1 MESNPAIAVIF
12 QHIGPYHHARLNAAA
27 EKLSVTGFEW
37 SAREQHPWGAPAFP
51 ARYHKASLF
60 PEAEKGY
67 PGSAQLR
74 RALCSALER
83 VKPDVVAVNGWNDF
97 GSLAAANCCVD
108 RGIPRVVM
116 SESARGDEPR
126 TWWKEIIKRRIVNLY
141 SAALVGGQRHVE
153 YLVELGMPRDRIFT
167 GYDVV
172 DNAYFARRTLEIR
185 NSHLRQG
192 YGAQAAFEI
201 RKKYGLPETYFLA
214 SARFIEKKN
223 LTRLIRAYAEYR
235 DRLKGTGVTDPGYNR
250 GAPWDLVLLGDGPLR
265 ETLNAQLSTL
275 NLHSHVHL
283 PGFKQYDELPVY
295 YAFANAFVHASTT
308 EQWGLVVNEAIASG
322 LPIIVSDRCGC
333 VPELVQGNGFTFDPM
348 NEHELAAQMSKMA
361 LLPAEERK
369 TFADASYKIAA
380 NFVPERFGKG
390 LEQATQ
396 LALSQPRQASLLGR
410 TLIKLP

>member
-1 MESNPAIAVIF
+1 
-12 QHIGPYHHARLNAAA
+12 
-27 EKLSVTGFEW
+27 
-37 SAREQHPWGAPAFP
+37 
-51 ARYHKASLF
+51 
-60 PEAEKGY
+60 
-67 PGSAQLR
+67 
-74 RALCSALER
+74 
-83 VKPDVVAVNGWNDF
+83 
-97 GSLAAANCCVD
+97 
-108 RGIPRVVM
+108 
-116 SESARGDEPR
+116 
-126 TWWKEIIKRRIVNLY
+126 
-141 SAALVGGQRHVE
+141 
-153 YLVELGMPRDRIFT
+153 
-167 GYDVV
+167 
-172 DNAYFARRTLEIR
+172 
-185 NSHLRQG
+185 
-192 YGAQAAFEI
+192 
-201 RKKYGLPETYFLA
+201 
-214 SARFIEKKN
+214 
-223 LTRLIRAYAEYR
+223 
-235 DRLKGTGVTDPGYNR
+235 
-250 GAPWDLVLLGDGPLR
+250 
-265 ETLNAQLSTL
+265 
-275 NLHSHVHL
+275 LHSSVHL

>member
-1 MESNPAIAVIF
+1 MEPKPAIAVVF

-27 EKLSVTGFEW
+27 EKLLATGLEW
-37 SAREQHPWGAPAFP
+37 SAREYYPWGAAASL
-51 ARYHKASLF
+51 ARYHKVSLF
-60 PEAEKGY
+60 PEAGDCF
-67 PGSAQLR
+67 PGNAQLR
-74 RALCSALER
+74 RAFYATLQRAR
-83 VKPDVVAVNGWNDF
+83 PDVVAVNGWNDF
-97 GSLAAANCCVD
+97 GSLAAANCCVCH
-108 RGIPRVVM
+108 GIPMVVM

-126 TWWKEIIKRRIVNLY
+126 TWWKEMIKRRIVDLY

-185 NSHLRQG
+185 KSHLRQG
-192 YGAQAAFEI
+192 YGGQAAFEI
-201 RKKYGLPETYFLA
+201 RKKYGLPENYFLA

-295 YAFANAFVHASTT
+295 YALANAFVHASTT

-322 LPIIVSDRCGC
+322 LPVIVSERCGC

-348 NEHELAAQMSKMA
+348 NEHELAAQMLKMTTLA
-361 LLPAEERK
+361 YDERRRL
-369 TFADASYKIAA
+369 ADSSYC
-380 NFVPERFGKG
+380 
-390 LEQATQ
+390 
-396 LALSQPRQASLLGR
+396 
-410 TLIKLP
+410 

>member
-12 QHIGPYHHARLNAAA
+12 QHIGPYRHARLNAAA

-51 ARYHKASLF
+51 ARYHKVSLF

-97 GSLAAANCCVD
+97 GSLAAANCCV
-108 RGIPRVVM
+108 RCGIPMVVM
-116 SESARGDEPR
+116 SESTRADEPR
-126 TWWKEIIKRRIVNLY
+126 TWWKEMIKRRIVDLY

-185 NSHLRQG
+185 KSHLRQG
-192 YGAQAAFEI
+192 YGGQAAFEI
-201 RKKYGLPETYFLA
+201 RKKYGLPENYFLA

-223 LTRLIRAYAEYR
+223 LSALIEAYAEYR
-235 DRLKGTGVTDPGYNR
+235 RRSQIAAKV
-250 GAPWDLVLLGDGPLR
+250 PWDPVVMGDGPLR
-265 ETLNAQLSTL
+265 ETLNSQLSTPKP
-275 NLHSHVHL
+275 N
-283 PGFKQYDELPVY
+283 
-295 YAFANAFVHASTT
+295 
-308 EQWGLVVNEAIASG
+308 
-322 LPIIVSDRCGC
+322 
-333 VPELVQGNGFTFDPM
+333 
-348 NEHELAAQMSKMA
+348 
-361 LLPAEERK
+361 
-369 TFADASYKIAA
+369 
-380 NFVPERFGKG
+380 
-390 LEQATQ
+390 
-396 LALSQPRQASLLGR
+396 
-410 TLIKLP
+410 